1 VAALEGKVACITGA
15 ARGQGRSHAIRLA
28 QEGAR
33 IIALD
38 ACADIGTVPYPLPSP
53 DDLEQT
59 AEAVR
64 AVGGTVRTAI
74 VDVRDGAGMRDAVAE
89 AVDAFGR
96 LDIVCANAGISTPSP
111 TLTMDEQV
119 WQDTIDINLTGVW
132 KTCRATVPHI
142 VAGGRGGAVVI
153 TSSAATEMISANI
166 AHYTA
171 SKLGL
176 VGLMKVLAKELA
188 PERIRVNTI
197 HPAGVLTPMILNE
210 PMYRLFRPDLAE
222 PTRADFEE
230 AARSH
235 NALGIF
241 ALEPEDVSG
250 AVLYLA
256 ADTGRYITGSTLT
269 LDAGGALS

>member
-15 ARGQGRSHAIRLA
+15 ARGQGRSHAVRLA

-59 AEAVR
+59 ADAVR

-74 VDVRDGAGMRDAVAE
+74 VDVRDDAGMRDAVAE

-153 TSSAATEMISANI
+153 TSSSATEMISANI

-171 SKLGL
+171 SKFGL